1 VHPDF
6 CNWRGVLVLGSDNAS
21 YEGGGNLQCA
31 EPHSGLW
38 FGKTDDLWQFGKP
51 KGWGGPWWD
60 TAVTAGAPSDPYLM
74 TGFDGKCLHLSHDAD
89 TTVNFA
95 IQVDA
100 CGDAHYGTWKT
111 VAVAAGGYEVVTF
124 PPGCGSSPIA
134 TATPPRSC
142 TTPGPLTSHFPLLL
156 QEKMSKPERLR
167 PSR

>member
-1 VHPDF
+1 MHPDF

-124 PPGCGSSPIA
+124 PPGFSAHWLRLVADSDCHA
-134 TATPPRSC
+134 TAQLHYTRATYFTLPVAASGKNVK
-142 TTPGPLTSHFPLLL
+142 T
-156 QEKMSKPERLR
+156 
-167 PSR
+167 